1 MTPEMYVTAF
11 NETAKTFHDFAAM
24 IVEWEDRRRER
35 KEDSREARWNG
46 LVDAADKTRKLVIH
60 HRDMIKKAAEPILN
74 SGDLSCFVQ
83 LAGDVINDDSL
94 PDSYSYLKGAIRQ
107 YSTMEAF
114 SKESRE
120 LMKRLLGRVRAFQLA
135 AFLIPPEYDLSIKDE
150 ATDTYGK
157 GNLPSGQKLAVILTA
172 AELVEMLKKPENE
185 RKAGHI
191 WGLSG
196 YVLGELAGIRESSFN
211 PMPNLGFETPEEVV
225 ALVRLFAENWLQNV
239 RLQIDLG
246 RGVQHWVAALEA
258 QRHNRRTDP

>member
-1 MTPEMYVTAF
+1 MSPETYVAAF
-11 NETAKTFHDFAAM
+11 NDTAKTFHDFAAM
-24 IVEWEDRRRER
+24 IIEWVERRREH
-35 KEDSREARWNG
+35 KEESRDARWDG
-46 LVDAADKTRKLVIH
+46 LLETTDKTRELVTH
-60 HRDMIKKAAEPILN
+60 HRDMIKKAADPILK

-107 YSTMEAF
+107 YSTMEVF
-114 SKESRE
+114 SKESRD
-120 LMKRLLGRVRAFQLA
+120 LMENLLGRVRAFQLA
-135 AFLIPPEYDLSIKDE
+135 AFLIPPEYDISMRDE
-150 ATDTYGK
+150 ATDAFGK

-196 YVLGELAGIRESSFN
+196 YVLRELAGIKESSFN
-211 PMPNLGFETPEEVV
+211 PTPNLGFETPEEVV
-225 ALVRLFAENWLQNV
+225 ALVKLFAENWLHCV